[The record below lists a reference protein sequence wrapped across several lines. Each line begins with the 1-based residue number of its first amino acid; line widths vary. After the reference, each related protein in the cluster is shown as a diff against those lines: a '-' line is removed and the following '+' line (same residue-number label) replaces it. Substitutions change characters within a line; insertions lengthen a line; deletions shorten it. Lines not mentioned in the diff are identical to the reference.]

1 MGRMKNYK
9 QLIKELPSKKVVFA
23 FGRFNPPTTGHE
35 LLIKVVKKLASTN
48 NADHAIY
55 ASKTQDSKKNPLSV
69 DKKVHYLNLMFPNT
83 KFVAANN
90 EIRTFIEAVK
100 QLNKKY
106 KNLIMV
112 AGSDRVPAYKELLT
126 KYNGKEFNYD
136 TIEVVSAGERD
147 PDADDAA
154 GMSATKMR
162 ALAVK
167 GDYKQFKTG
176 LPSSIRDIDGRR
188 LMNDIRQGM
197 GLEIVKEQIKFTVDE
212 VRDKYHKGEIY
223 HVGEFV
229 EVNEQR
235 YEIMDR
241 GSNYL
246 VLVDSTGNMS
256 RKWIQDV
263 TLSDNQIKEDVSVGY
278 APTEITFKGYTTKNF
293 NKTADAAKAFQDTIS
308 RASEKDPVAV
318 LNAIK
323 STDAYMDINDR
334 HISGE
339 QLTDAEISDWK
350 AAREKAK
357 ESLERIG
364 EFEHHRDYW
373 HAHGNELE
381 GLLTNYEK
389 SGQGEMNEELT
400 DKTLRPTDKIKVARI
415 IATMLGVD
423 KVEGTSN
430 PEMLVNT
437 ALRKIKTKALNPEG
451 YKILDKMLTLA
462 TEVGIDYD
470 TALKPAKLKEASVVK
485 VDTTKDN
492 NIAGSIMSD
501 EDMKKLHGH
510 TIAPNQSDTIRKM
523 KIKHQLGEGKSA
535 LDKWKAASAE
545 RQKKHDEIERKR
557 KEAAAQGKENMSG
570 SIDRLEKF
578 LNKESAA
585 HDRGHADRWYHR
597 RPDSG
602 HPVGSQEHKDYMDAY
617 SGRHRERL
625 TGVKKF
631 SKTGEVKKEEVN
643 LDESHV
649 EFRLDHREKA
659 TGDVKSTF
667 ADHEAKVSDQTDK
680 ATYVKVP
687 SHKADAF
694 KAAMKSKHGTKVEL
708 AEGTVDGHWGHVG
721 SDPDYK
727 PSRPY
732 GKPSAAAIEK
742 IKAKKAKE
750 KSDGSLYKK
759 QTKSDRDKYVSNQL
773 KALKHIGESR
783 NQADKYYDEA
793 EEHKAQ
799 AKKHPVG
806 SEQHHY
812 HMSNHYDA
820 MHRYHSDIG
829 QHHEADKA
837 ADKAEQHHEKS
848 LQASSKG
855 LAESRGL
862 ADKYYRMAQDRK
874 ESAEENKDNHEV
886 YHTHMAD
893 HHDAMSRY
901 HEEIGQHSLAQAHT
915 DKADIHHEKSMQKPK
930 KGLAEAHKIGDKVEI
945 VKGSGKGTVGHIGEI
960 RYGAY
965 KGAPKTYTVY
975 HGEKDATQVGKE
987 HIRSVKEEV
996 EQPVEMDQTEKN
1008 LEDQL
1013 MAELELTDEQIDHI
1027 VDSAQE
1033 DDFIEEYED
1042 DELAVVDDETGE
1054 EIPEEECGCMHEE
1067 KLMEVLS
1074 RSERMRAKVR
1084 FAKTKSKRER
1094 RAQIAARTHASS
1106 ATVNKR
1112 ARRLAIKL
1120 MKKRLLRGRD
1130 VNKIS
1135 VGEKERIERVLQK
1148 RKAIIGRVA
1157 MKLAPRVRAIE
1168 KARLS
1173 HSKFTKGTPN
1183 VAF

>member
-1 MGRMKNYK
+1 MGPMKNYK

-35 LLIKVVKKLASTN
+35 LLIKVVKKLAATH

-69 DKKVHYLNLMFPNT
+69 EKKVHYLNLMFPNT
-83 KFVAANN
+83 RFVAANN

-112 AGSDRVPAYKELLT
+112 AGSDRVPAYQELLT
-126 KYNGKEFNYD
+126 KYNGKDFHFD
-136 TIEVVSAGERD
+136 TIQVVSAGERD

-235 YEIMDR
+235 YEILDR

-246 VLVDSTGNMS
+246 VLVDSTGNTS

-263 TLSDNQIKEDVSVGY
+263 TLSDNQVKEDVSAGY

-318 LNAIK
+318 LNALK
-323 STDAYMDINDR
+323 STDTYMGINDR

-339 QLTDAEISDWK
+339 ELTDAEISDWK
-350 AAREKAK
+350 SAREKAK
-357 ESLERIG
+357 ESLERVG

-373 HAHGNELE
+373 HTHEHELE
-381 GLLTNYEK
+381 GLLTNYET
-389 SGQGEMNEELT
+389 SGQGEMNEQLT

-430 PEMLVNT
+430 PEMLVNS

-451 YKILDKMLTLA
+451 YNILDKMLTLA
-462 TEVGIDYD
+462 TEVGINYD
-470 TALKPAKLKEASVVK
+470 VTLKPSKLKEASVAK

-501 EDMKKLHGH
+501 EDMKKLTAMTKKHGH
-510 TIAPNQSDTIRKM
+510 TMAPNQSETVRAM
-523 KIKHQLGEGKSA
+523 KIKQHLGEGKTA
-535 LDKWKAASAE
+535 LEKWRAAAAE
-545 RQKKHDEIERKR
+545 RQKKHDAIEAEHDKKKANFEVEFKKWQ
-557 KEAAAQGKENMSG
+557 KEVHGDK
-570 SIDRLEKF
+570 L
-578 LNKESAA
+578 KESAA
-585 HDRGHADRWYHR
+585 HDEGHRDRWYHR
-597 RPDSG
+597 KPNSG
-602 HPVGSQEHKDYMDAY
+602 YASGSQEHKDYMDAY
-617 SGRHRERL
+617 TGKHKQQLS
-625 TGVKKF
+625 GVKKF
-631 SKTGEVKKEEVN
+631 DKDGKEV
-643 LDESHV
+643 
-649 EFRLDHREKA
+649 
-659 TGDVKSTF
+659 VK
-667 ADHEAKVSDQTDK
+667 
-680 ATYVKVP
+680 
-687 SHKADAF
+687 
-694 KAAMKSKHGTKVEL
+694 
-708 AEGTVDGHWGHVG
+708 
-721 SDPDYK
+721 
-727 PSRPY
+727 
-732 GKPSAAAIEK
+732 
-742 IKAKKAKE
+742 
-750 KSDGSLYKK
+750 
-759 QTKSDRDKYVSNQL
+759 
-773 KALKHIGESR
+773 ESR

-793 EEHKAQ
+793 EKHKEE
-799 AKKHPVG
+799 AKKHKVG
-806 SEQHHY
+806 TEQHHY

-829 QHHEADKA
+829 QHREAEKA
-837 ADKAEQHHEKS
+837 ADKAEEHHEKS
-848 LQASSKG
+848 LQASG
-855 LAESRGL
+855 
-862 ADKYYRMAQDRK
+862 
-874 ESAEENKDNHEV
+874 
-886 YHTHMAD
+886 
-893 HHDAMSRY
+893 
-901 HEEIGQHSLAQAHT
+901 
-915 DKADIHHEKSMQKPK
+915 
-930 KGLAEAHKIGDKVEI
+930 KGLAEAHKLGDKVKI
-945 VKGSGKGTVGHIGEI
+945 TKGSESGKTGTIGEI
-960 RYGAY
+960 RHGAF
-965 KGAPKTYTVY
+965 KGASKTYTID
-975 HGEKDATQVGKE
+975 HDGGSIQLKKT
-987 HIRSVKEEV
+987 HFSSVKEEV
-996 EQPVEMDQTEKN
+996 EQPVEMDQSEKN

-1013 MAELELTDEQIDHI
+1013 MAELDLSDEQIDHI

-1033 DDFIEEYED
+1033 DDFIEEYD
-1042 DELAVVDDETGE
+1042 DEELAVIDDETGE

-1067 KLMEVLS
+1067 KLLEVLS

-1094 RAQIAARTHASS
+1094 RAQIAARTHAST
-1106 ATVNKR
+1106 AVVNKR

-1130 VNKIS
+1130 MSKIS

-1148 RKAIIGRVA
+1148 RKQVIGRVA

-1173 HSKFTKGTPN
+1173 HTKFTKGTPN
-1183 VAF
+1183 VNF

>member
-1 MGRMKNYK
+1 MGPMKNYK

-35 LLIKVVKKLASTN
+35 LLIKVVKKLASTH

-106 KNLIMV
+106 KNIIMV
-112 AGSDRVPAYKELLT
+112 AGSDRVPAYKELLA
-126 KYNGKEFNYD
+126 KYNGKDFNFD

-197 GLEIVKEQIKFTVDE
+197 GLEVIKEQIKFTVDE
-212 VRDKYHKGEIY
+212 VREKYHKGEIY

-263 TLSDNQIKEDVSVGY
+263 TLSDNQVKEDISVGY

-293 NKTADAAKAFQDTIS
+293 SRTADAAKAFQDTIS

-318 LNAIK
+318 LNALK
-323 STDAYMDINDR
+323 STDTYMGLNDR
-334 HISGE
+334 HIAGE
-339 QLTDAEISDWK
+339 QLTDTEISDWK
-350 AAREKAK
+350 TAREKAK
-357 ESLERIG
+357 ESLERVG

-373 HAHGNELE
+373 HNHQNELE
-381 GLLTNYEK
+381 GLLTNYDT

-462 TEVGIDYD
+462 TEVGIAYD
-470 TALKPAKLKEASVVK
+470 GTLKPSKLKEASVAK

-501 EDMKKLHGH
+501 EDMQKFHGH
-510 TIAPNQSDTIRKM
+510 TLAPKQSDTVRKM

-545 RQKKHDEIERKR
+545 RQKKHDEIEAKR
-557 KEAAAQGKENMSG
+557 KEAADQGKENMSG
-570 SIDRLEKF
+570 SIDRLAKF

-625 TGVKKF
+625 TGVKKYG
-631 SKTGEVKKEEVN
+631 KDGKEVVKEATDLRAQLQKHSDAAIAANKLGDDEKVKHHMNKVNLIKDKMAKQARNEEVE
-643 LDESHV
+643 LEESHV
-649 EFRLDHREKA
+649 EFRLDHREKT
-659 TGDVKSTF
+659 TGDTKSTF

-680 ATYVKVP
+680 ATYIKVP
-687 SHKADAF
+687 SHKADSF
-694 KAAMKSKHGTKVEL
+694 KSAMKSKHGARVEL
-708 AEGTVDGHWGHVG
+708 DEAFVDGHWGHIG
-721 SDPDYK
+721 SDPEHK
-727 PSRPY
+727 PNRKY
-732 GKPSAAAIEK
+732 GSPSPEAIAR

-759 QTKSDRDKYVSNQL
+759 QTAADRERYVKNQL
-773 KALKHIGESR
+773 KGLDHIGESR

-806 SEQHHY
+806 SEEHHA
-812 HMSNHYDA
+812 HMANHYDA

-837 ADKAEQHHEKS
+837 ADKAEAHHEKS

-855 LAESRGL
+855 LAE
-862 ADKYYRMAQDRK
+862 
-874 ESAEENKDNHEV
+874 E
-886 YHTHMAD
+886 
-893 HHDAMSRY
+893 
-901 HEEIGQHSLAQAHT
+901 
-915 DKADIHHEKSMQKPK
+915 
-930 KGLAEAHKIGDKVEI
+930 
-945 VKGSGKGTVGHIGEI
+945 TV
-960 RYGAY
+960 
-965 KGAPKTYTVY
+965 
-975 HGEKDATQVGKE
+975 D
-987 HIRSVKEEV
+987 
-996 EQPVEMDQTEKN
+996 MDQTEQN

-1013 MAELELTDEQIDHI
+1013 MAELDLTDEQIDHI

-1042 DELAVVDDETGE
+1042 DELAVVDDESGE

-1074 RSERMRAKVR
+1074 RAERMRAKVR

-1094 RAQIAARTHASS
+1094 RAQIAARTHASTK
-1106 ATVNKR
+1106 TVNKR

-1130 VNKIS
+1130 MNKLS
-1135 VGEKERIERVLQK
+1135 VGEKERIERVIQK
-1148 RKAIIGRVA
+1148 RKQVIGRVA

-1173 HSKFTKGTPN
+1173 HTKFTKGTPN

>member
-1 MGRMKNYK
+1 MGPMKKYK

-35 LLIKVVKKLASTN
+35 LLVKVVKKLALTH

-83 KFVAANN
+83 HFVPANN
-90 EIRTFIEAVK
+90 DIRTFIEAVK

-126 KYNGKEFNYD
+126 KYNGKDFNYD

-229 EVNEQR
+229 EVNEHR
-235 YEIMDR
+235 YEILDR

-246 VLVDSTGNMS
+246 VLVDSSGNTS

-318 LNAIK
+318 LNALK
-323 STDAYMDINDR
+323 ATDTYMGINDR

-339 QLTDAEISDWK
+339 ELTDAEISDWK
-350 AAREKAK
+350 SAREKAK
-357 ESLERIG
+357 ESLQRVG
-364 EFEHHRDYW
+364 EFDHHRDYW
-373 HAHGNELE
+373 HTHETELQ
-381 GLLTNYEK
+381 GLLTNYDT

-437 ALRKIKTKALNPEG
+437 ALRKVKTKALNPEG

-462 TEVGIDYD
+462 TEVGINYD
-470 TALKPAKLKEASVVK
+470 ATLKPSKLKEASVAK

-501 EDMKKLHGH
+501 EDMKKLTAMTKKHGH
-510 TIAPNQSDTIRKM
+510 TMAPNQSETVRAM
-523 KIKHQLGEGKSA
+523 KIKQHLGEGKTA
-535 LDKWKAASAE
+535 LEKWRAAAAE
-545 RQKKHDEIERKR
+545 RQKKHDAIEAEHEKKKANFEVEFKKWQ
-557 KEAAAQGKENMSG
+557 KEVHGDK
-570 SIDRLEKF
+570 L
-578 LNKESAA
+578 KESAA
-585 HDRGHADRWYHR
+585 HDEGHRDRWYHR
-597 RPDSG
+597 KPNSG
-602 HPVGSQEHKDYMDAY
+602 YASGSQEHKDYMDAY
-617 SGRHRERL
+617 TGRHKQKL
-625 TGVKKF
+625 SGVKKF
-631 SKTGEVKKEEVN
+631 GKDGKEVVT
-643 LDESHV
+643 ESHV
-649 EFRLDHREKA
+649 EFRIDHRDKP
-659 TGDVKSTF
+659 TGDTKSTF
-667 ADHEAKVSDQTDK
+667 ADHEAKVSDTTDK

-687 SHKADAF
+687 SHKADSF
-694 KAAMKSKHGTKVEL
+694 KSAMKSKHGTRVEL
-708 AEGTVDGHWGHVG
+708 AEGFPM
-721 SDPDYK
+721 SDLPNPDRTDKKGNSYNPHRK
-727 PSRPY
+727 
-732 GKPSAAAIEK
+732 EK
-742 IKAKKAKE
+742 TADDIKRINAAKKREE
-750 KSDGSLYKK
+750 KHKGLYKTQSPSQRNNTVK
-759 QTKSDRDKYVSNQL
+759 QYLDLV
-773 KALKHIGESR
+773 KHIGEESELEESR
-783 NQADKYYDEA
+783 NEADKYYDEA
-793 EEHKAQ
+793 EKHKQ
-799 AKKHPVG
+799 EAKKHKVG
-806 SEQHHY
+806 TEQHHY

-829 QHHEADKA
+829 QHSAAEKA
-837 ADKAEQHHEKS
+837 ADKAEEHHDKS

-855 LAESRGL
+855 LAE
-862 ADKYYRMAQDRK
+862 A
-874 ESAEENKDNHEV
+874 AEQ
-886 YHTHMAD
+886 
-893 HHDAMSRY
+893 S
-901 HEEIGQHSLAQAHT
+901 
-915 DKADIHHEKSMQKPK
+915 
-930 KGLAEAHKIGDKVEI
+930 
-945 VKGSGKGTVGHIGEI
+945 
-960 RYGAY
+960 
-965 KGAPKTYTVY
+965 
-975 HGEKDATQVGKE
+975 
-987 HIRSVKEEV
+987 
-996 EQPVEMDQTEKN
+996 VEMDQTEKN

-1042 DELAVVDDETGE
+1042 EELAVIDDETGE

-1094 RAQIAARTHASS
+1094 RAQIAARTHAST
-1106 ATVNKR
+1106 AVVNKR

-1120 MKKRLLRGRD
+1120 MKKRLLRGRN
-1130 VNKIS
+1130 VNSLS

-1148 RKAIIGRVA
+1148 RKQVIGRVA

-1173 HSKFTKGTPN
+1173 HTKFTKGTPN
-1183 VAF
+1183 VNF

>member
-1 MGRMKNYK
+1 MGPMKNYK

-35 LLIKVVKKLASTN
+35 LLIKVVKKLAATH

-69 DKKVHYLNLMFPNT
+69 EKKVHYLNLMFPNT
-83 KFVAANN
+83 RFVAANN

-112 AGSDRVPAYKELLT
+112 AGSDRVPAYQELLT
-126 KYNGKEFNYD
+126 KYNGKDFHFD
-136 TIEVVSAGERD
+136 TIQVVSAGERD

-197 GLEIVKEQIKFTVDE
+197 GLEIVKEEIKFTVDE

-235 YEIMDR
+235 YEILDR

-246 VLVDSTGNMS
+246 VLVDSTGNTS

-263 TLSDNQIKEDVSVGY
+263 TLSDNQVKEDVSAGY
-278 APTEITFKGYTTKNF
+278 APSEITFKGYTTKNF

-318 LNAIK
+318 LNALK
-323 STDAYMDINDR
+323 ATDTYMGINDR

-339 QLTDAEISDWK
+339 ELTDAEISDWK
-350 AAREKAK
+350 SAREKAK
-357 ESLERIG
+357 ESLQRVG

-373 HAHGNELE
+373 HTHEHELE
-381 GLLTNYEK
+381 GLLTNYET
-389 SGQGEMNEELT
+389 SGQGEMNEQLT

-451 YKILDKMLTLA
+451 YNILDKMLTLA
-462 TEVGIDYD
+462 TEVGINYD
-470 TALKPAKLKEASVVK
+470 VTLKPAKLKEASVVK

-501 EDMKKLHGH
+501 DDMKKLTDMTKKHGH

-523 KIKHQLGEGKSA
+523 KINQHLGEGKTA
-535 LDKWKAASAE
+535 LEKW
-545 RQKKHDEIERKR
+545 R
-557 KEAAAQGKENMSG
+557 AAADQRLKKQDEMEAEHKKKKANFEVEFKKWQKEVHG
-570 SIDRLEKF
+570 DKL
-578 LNKESAA
+578 KESAA
-585 HDRGHADRWYHR
+585 HDEGHRDRWYHR
-597 RPDSG
+597 RPESG
-602 HPVGSQEHKDYMDAY
+602 YAHGSQEHKDYMDAY
-617 SGRHRERL
+617 TGKHKQQLS
-625 TGVKKF
+625 GVKKF
-631 SKTGEVKKEEVN
+631 GKDGKEVVK
-643 LDESHV
+643 ESHV
-649 EFRLDHREKA
+649 EFRIDHRDKP
-659 TGDVKSTF
+659 TGDTKSTF
-667 ADHEAKVSDQTDK
+667 ADHEAKVSDMTDK

-687 SHKADAF
+687 SHKADSF
-694 KAAMKSKHGTKVEL
+694 KSAMKSKHGTRVEL
-708 AEGTVDGHWGHVG
+708 A
-721 SDPDYK
+721 
-727 PSRPY
+727 
-732 GKPSAAAIEK
+732 
-742 IKAKKAKE
+742 
-750 KSDGSLYKK
+750 
-759 QTKSDRDKYVSNQL
+759 
-773 KALKHIGESR
+773 ESR

-793 EEHKAQ
+793 EKHKEE
-799 AKKHPVG
+799 AKKHKVG

-829 QHHEADKA
+829 QHREAEKA
-837 ADKAEQHHEKS
+837 ADKAEEHHEKS
-848 LQASSKG
+848 LQASG
-855 LAESRGL
+855 
-862 ADKYYRMAQDRK
+862 
-874 ESAEENKDNHEV
+874 
-886 YHTHMAD
+886 
-893 HHDAMSRY
+893 
-901 HEEIGQHSLAQAHT
+901 
-915 DKADIHHEKSMQKPK
+915 
-930 KGLAEAHKIGDKVEI
+930 KGLAEA
-945 VKGSGKGTVGHIGEI
+945 
-960 RYGAY
+960 A
-965 KGAPKTYTVY
+965 
-975 HGEKDATQVGKE
+975 
-987 HIRSVKEEV
+987 
-996 EQPVEMDQTEKN
+996 EQPVELDQTEKN

-1033 DDFIEEYED
+1033 DDFIEEYD
-1042 DELAVVDDETGE
+1042 DEELAVIDDETGE
-1054 EIPEEECGCMHEE
+1054 EIPEEECSCMHEE

-1074 RSERMRAKVR
+1074 RAERMRAKVR

-1094 RAQIAARTHASS
+1094 RAQIAARTHAST
-1106 ATVNKR
+1106 AVVNKR

-1120 MKKRLLRGRD
+1120 MKKRLLRGRN
-1130 VNKIS
+1130 VNSLS

-1148 RKAIIGRVA
+1148 RKQVIGRVA

-1173 HSKFTKGTPN
+1173 HTKFTKGTPN

>member
-1 MGRMKNYK
+1 MGPMKNYK

-35 LLIKVVKKLASTN
+35 LLIKVVKKLAVTH

-83 KFVAANN
+83 RFVAANN
-90 EIRTFIEAVK
+90 EIRTFIEAIK

-112 AGSDRVPAYKELLT
+112 AGSDRVPEYQELLT
-126 KYNGKEFNYD
+126 KYNGKEFHFD
-136 TIEVVSAGERD
+136 TIQVVSAGERD

-167 GDYKQFKTG
+167 GDYKHFKTG

-197 GLEIVKEQIKFTVDE
+197 GLEVVKEQIKFTVDE

-235 YEIMDR
+235 YEILDR

-246 VLVDSTGNMS
+246 VLVDSTGNTS

-263 TLSDNQIKEDVSVGY
+263 TLSDNQVKEDISIGY

-318 LNAIK
+318 LNALK
-323 STDAYMDINDR
+323 ATDTYMGINDR
-334 HISGE
+334 HIAGE
-339 QLTDAEISDWK
+339 ELTDAEISEWK
-350 AAREKAK
+350 SAREKAK
-357 ESLERIG
+357 ESLQRVG

-373 HAHGNELE
+373 HNHENELE
-381 GLLTNYEK
+381 GLLTNYK
-389 SGQGEMNEELT
+389 TSGQGDMNEELT

-430 PEMLVNT
+430 PEMLVNN

-451 YKILDKMLTLA
+451 YKILDKMLILA
-462 TEVGIDYD
+462 TEVGINYD
-470 TALKPAKLKEASVVK
+470 VTLKPSKLKEASVTK

-492 NIAGSIMSD
+492 NISGSIMSD
-501 EDMKKLHGH
+501 DDMEKLELMTKKHGH
-510 TIAPNQSDTIRKM
+510 TMAPNQSDTVRKM
-523 KIKHQLGEGKSA
+523 KIKQHLGEGKTA
-535 LDKWKAASAE
+535 LEKWRAAAAE
-545 RQKKHDEIERKR
+545 RQKKHDAIEAEHEKKKANFEVEFKKWQ
-557 KEAAAQGKENMSG
+557 KEVHG
-570 SIDRLEKF
+570 D
-578 LNKESAA
+578 
-585 HDRGHADRWYHR
+585 
-597 RPDSG
+597 
-602 HPVGSQEHKDYMDAY
+602 
-617 SGRHRERL
+617 
-625 TGVKKF
+625 
-631 SKTGEVKKEEVN
+631 N
-643 LDESHV
+643 LKESHV
-649 EFRLDHREKA
+649 EFRIDHRDKP
-659 TGDVKSTF
+659 TGDTKSTF
-667 ADHEAKVSDQTDK
+667 ADHEAKVSDMTDK

-687 SHKADAF
+687 SHKADSF
-694 KAAMKSKHGTKVEL
+694 KSAMKSKHGTRVEL
-708 AEGTVDGHWGHVG
+708 A
-721 SDPDYK
+721 
-727 PSRPY
+727 
-732 GKPSAAAIEK
+732 
-742 IKAKKAKE
+742 
-750 KSDGSLYKK
+750 
-759 QTKSDRDKYVSNQL
+759 
-773 KALKHIGESR
+773 ESR

-793 EEHKAQ
+793 EKHKEEAN
-799 AKKHPVG
+799 KHKVG
-806 SEQHHY
+806 TEQHHY

-820 MHRYHSDIG
+820 MHRYHSDLG
-829 QHHEADKA
+829 QHGAADKA
-837 ADKAEQHHEKS
+837 ADKAEEHHEKS
-848 LQASSKG
+848 LQASG
-855 LAESRGL
+855 
-862 ADKYYRMAQDRK
+862 
-874 ESAEENKDNHEV
+874 
-886 YHTHMAD
+886 
-893 HHDAMSRY
+893 
-901 HEEIGQHSLAQAHT
+901 
-915 DKADIHHEKSMQKPK
+915 
-930 KGLAEAHKIGDKVEI
+930 KGLAEAHKLGDKVKI
-945 VKGSGKGTVGHIGEI
+945 TKGSESGKTGTIGEI
-960 RYGAY
+960 RHGAF
-965 KGAPKTYTVY
+965 KGAEKTYTID
-975 HGEKDATQVGKE
+975 HEGGSIQLKKT
-987 HIRSVKEEV
+987 HFSSVKEEV

-1013 MAELELTDEQIDHI
+1013 AAELDLTDEQIDHI

-1042 DELAVVDDETGE
+1042 DELAVIDDETGE

-1074 RSERMRAKVR
+1074 RSERIRAKVR

-1094 RAQIAARTHASS
+1094 RASIAARSHASN
-1106 ATVNKR
+1106 ATINKR
-1112 ARRLAIKL
+1112 ARRLAVKL
-1120 MKKRLLRGRD
+1120 MKKRLLRGR
-1130 VNKIS
+1130 NINQLS

-1148 RKAIIGRVA
+1148 RKKVIGRVA

-1173 HSKFTKGTPN
+1173 HTKFTKGTPN
-1183 VAF
+1183 VNF